1 MRKLHSI
8 LTKAHGDF
16 AYIELILVLV
26 FLVALFAVMFGY
38 SGRVTKLLRKSTLFV
53 MIFFHIQLI
62 VGFVMLIGTSEFLNT
77 IKAVGMGKIMK
88 DAYLRQSFVEHPTSM
103 LIAAI
108 LMTIVNKKI
117 KKAGHLS
124 MSAFWLSVVAIL
136 FFGFAFSIIIGRL
149 FGV

>member
-108 LMTIVNKKI
+108 QLRSEERRVGKECRSRWSPY
-117 KKAGHLS
+117 H
-124 MSAFWLSVVAIL
+124 
-136 FFGFAFSIIIGRL
+136 
-149 FGV
+149 